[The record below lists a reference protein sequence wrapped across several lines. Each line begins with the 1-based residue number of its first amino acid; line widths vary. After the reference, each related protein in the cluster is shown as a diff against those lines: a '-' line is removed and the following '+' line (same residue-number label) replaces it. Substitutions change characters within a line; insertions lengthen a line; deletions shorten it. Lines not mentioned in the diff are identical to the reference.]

1 MSSSIYSYVVLFFL
15 FSIVPYIQSQP
26 IAPAPTTETSPINL
40 TAILETGHQFTTFMR
55 LLNTTQVG
63 FQVSVQLNSSDQG
76 MTIFAP
82 TDNAFN
88 NLKPGTLNGLTYQQQ
103 IQLMLYHIIPK
114 YYSLSDLLLASNP
127 VRTQATGQ
135 EGGVFG
141 LNFTGQAQSNQ
152 VNVST
157 GVVETRISNALRQ
170 QFPLGIYVVDKVL
183 LPEELFGTKNT
194 PTGAPAPKPI
204 TSSPDAD
211 SPAVDEEHKSSG
223 SSVKRTSLGVVLG
236 FVWFCCSVIYIFL
249 KL

>member
-1 MSSSIYSYVVLFFL
+1 MSSSIFSSVVLFFFL
-15 FSIVPYIQSQP
+15 FTIPYIQSQP

-40 TAILETGHQFTTFMR
+40 TAILETGHQFTTLIR

-88 NLKPGTLNGLTYQQQ
+88 NLKPGTLNSLTYQQQ

-127 VRTQATGQ
+127 IRTQATGY

-157 GVVETRISNALRQ
+157 GVVETRINNALRQ
-170 QFPLGIYVVDKVL
+170 QFPLAVYVVDSVL
-183 LPEELFGTKNT
+183 LPEELFGTKTT
-194 PTGAPAPKPI
+194 PTGAPAPKST
-204 TSSPDAD
+204 TSSSDAD
-211 SPAVDEEHKSSG
+211 SPAGDDEHKSAG
-223 SSVKRTSLGVVLG
+223 SSMKKTSLRIVLG
-236 FVWFCCSVIYIFL
+236 FALFCCSVVYIS
-249 KL
+249 

>member
-1 MSSSIYSYVVLFFL
+1 MSSSIYSYVVLFF
-15 FSIVPYIQSQP
+15 FISIVPNIQSQP
-26 IAPAPTTETSPINL
+26 IAPAPTTESSPMINL
-40 TAILETGHQFTTFMR
+40 TAILESGHQFTTFIR

-127 VRTQATGQ
+127 IRTQATGH
-135 EGGVFG
+135 EGGVYG
-141 LNFTGQAQSNQ
+141 LNFTGQAQNNQ

-157 GVVETRISNALRQ
+157 GVVETRINNALRQ
-170 QFPLGIYVVDKVL
+170 QFPLAVYVVDKVL
-183 LPEELFGTKNT
+183 LPEELFGTKTT
-194 PTGAPAPKPI
+194 PTGAPSPKSTPSS
-204 TSSPDAD
+204 TSDAD
-211 SPAVDEEHKSSG
+211 SPAVDDDEHKSSG
-223 SSVKRTSLGVVLG
+223 SSAKMTSLGVILG
-236 FVWFCCSVIYIFL
+236 FALFCYLI
-249 KL
+249 

>member
-1 MSSSIYSYVVLFFL
+1 MSSSIYSYVFLFFFL
-15 FSIVPYIQSQP
+15 SIIPYIQSQP

-40 TAILETGHQFTTFMR
+40 TAILETGHQFTTFIR

-88 NLKPGTLNGLTYQQQ
+88 NLKPGALNSLTYQQQ

-127 VRTQATGQ
+127 IRTQATGH

-157 GVVETRISNALRQ
+157 GVIETRINNALRQ
-170 QFPLGIYVVDKVL
+170 QFPLAIYVVDKVL
-183 LPEELFGTKNT
+183 LPEELFGTKTT
-194 PTGAPAPKPI
+194 PTGAPAPK
-204 TSSPDAD
+204 SSPSSDAD
-211 SPAVDEEHKSSG
+211 SPGVDDEHKSSG
-223 SSVKRTSLGVVLG
+223 SSMKRTSLGLVLG
-236 FVWFCCSVIYIFL
+236 FAWFCCSVIFIIFEG
-249 KL
+249 